1 MCVNIDLGMGKTNEA
16 VPAIIIS
23 FDLISAFQ
31 GYSFWSVGVVLKRTG
46 GFSWHTGCFL
56 VSGHGWTDCLPT
68 YKSYNRN
75 NDINMQKILTV
86 YCCEV
91 EAVMGGGG
99 LTPSRRSCP
108 LILLISSSK
117 LI

>member
-23 FDLISAFQ
+23 FDLIRAFQ

-46 GFSWHTGCFL
+46 VFSRCTGCCL

-68 YKSYNRN
+68 NPT
-75 NDINMQKILTV
+75 IETMILICRKYQPFTV
-86 YCCEV
+86 V
-91 EAVMGGGG
+91 
-99 LTPSRRSCP
+99 
-108 LILLISSSK
+108 K
-117 LI
+117 LKLSWVVVD